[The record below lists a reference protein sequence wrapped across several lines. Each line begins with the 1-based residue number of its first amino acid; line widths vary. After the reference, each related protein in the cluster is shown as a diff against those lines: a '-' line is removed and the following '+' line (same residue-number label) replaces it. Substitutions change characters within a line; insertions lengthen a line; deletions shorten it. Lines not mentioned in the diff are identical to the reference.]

1 MKKEWGVIA
10 MWVNRFKL
18 VVLGQLVALVCGC
31 SSMEDPW
38 KGVQGSPKVLVT
50 FPPLFSMVKQVAG
63 DGAAVQCL
71 CTTTGPHHYNYNAR
85 DAILLRNADLFFSVG
100 LGLDDH
106 FVGKMLATDSK
117 KKVQHVALG
126 KLLVPQNLCLLSPE
140 EEHDHSAP
148 GHEHHHHHG
157 EHDPH
162 VWLGTKQCKAMAVDI
177 ARYLGEQDPANR
189 DKYHANAKIFGERM
203 DALKKQ
209 GRDQLASKK
218 ENRLISFHPSLAY
231 LADTMALQIVDT
243 IQINPGAEPD
253 AKRLAKLIQKCVD
266 EKIQVLAVEPQYPTT
281 TASKLIL
288 EELKRK
294 GIDAK
299 MVEVDP
305 LETADAGD
313 LSAGW
318 FEKKMAE
325 NLKALVEILP

>member
-1 MKKEWGVIA
+1 MKLAI
-10 MWVNRFKL
+10 NRR
-18 VVLGQLVALVCGC
+18 VMLGFAAAGICMPGC

-38 KGVQGSPKVLVT
+38 KGVGGSPKVLVT
-50 FPPLFSMVKQVAG
+50 FPPLYSMVKQVGG
-63 DGAAVQCL
+63 DGVAVLCL
-71 CTTTGPHHYNYNAR
+71 CTTTGPHHYTYNAR

-106 FVGKMLATDSK
+106 FVDKMLAADSGK
-117 KKVQHVALG
+117 TVRHAALG
-126 KLLVPQNLCLLSPE
+126 KLLVPHNLCLASPE
-140 EEHDHSAP
+140 EEHDHS
-148 GHEHHHHHG
+148 GHDHDHHHHG

-162 VWLGTKQCKAMAVDI
+162 VWLGTRQCKAMAVDI

-189 DKYHANAKIFGERM
+189 DRYHANAKAFGERM

-209 GRDQLASKK
+209 GRDQLAAKK

-231 LADTMALQIVDT
+231 LADTFALQIADT

-253 AKRLAKLIQKCVD
+253 GKRLAKLIAKCVE
-266 EKIQVLAVEPQYPTT
+266 EKIRVLAVEPQYPTT

-299 MVEVDP
+299 MVEIDP
-305 LETADAGD
+305 LETAEPSELA
-313 LSAGW
+313 AGW
-318 FEKKMAE
+318 FEKKMQE
-325 NLKALVEILP
+325 NLKALVETLP